1 MSIEVQAWS
10 ADEAPTEASIRRI
23 LAAENLVPYRWSNA
37 PGDVYSAHAHAYHK
51 VLYVVEGSITFGLP
65 ETGERVL
72 LRPGDRMELPPGVVH
87 NAAVGPD
94 GVVCLEAH
102 RR

>member
-1 MSIEVQAWS
+1 MSVEVKHWS
-10 ADEAPTEASIRRI
+10 ADEAPTEATIRRV
-23 LAAENLVPYRWSNA
+23 LAAENLTPYGWANA

-65 ETGERVL
+65 ETGQQVL
-72 LRPGDRMELPPGVVH
+72 LRPGDRMELAAGVVH
-87 NAAVGPD
+87 NAVVGSD